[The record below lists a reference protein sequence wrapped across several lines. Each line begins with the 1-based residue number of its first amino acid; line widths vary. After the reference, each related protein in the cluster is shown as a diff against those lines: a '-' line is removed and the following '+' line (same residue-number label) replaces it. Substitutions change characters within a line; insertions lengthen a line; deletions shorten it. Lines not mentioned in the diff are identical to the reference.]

1 MGYRCPI
8 CGFTT
13 MSAALL
19 ARHMVNTFT
28 LYEHHFEW
36 MESMGVPTEDYSPLK
51 DLKQQRT
58 FYDLLREVIK
68 KECAIEDC
76 KVSL

>member
-1 MGYRCPI
+1 
-8 CGFTT
+8 

-51 DLKQQRT
+51 DLKQQRA
-58 FYDLLREVIK
+58 FYDFLREVIK
-68 KECAIEDC
+68 RECIIEDC

>member
-19 ARHMVNTFT
+19 ARHMVSTFT

-36 MESMGVPTEDYSPLK
+36 MELMGIPVEEYSPLK
-51 DLKQQRT
+51 DLNKQKA
-58 FYDLLREVIK
+58 FYDCLREVIK
-68 KECAIEDC
+68 RECIIEGR
-76 KVSL
+76 KVVV

>member
-36 MESMGVPTEDYSPLK
+36 MESMGVPTEDYSPVK
-51 DLKQQRT
+51 DLKQQKA
-58 FYDLLREVIK
+58 FYACLREVIRR
-68 KECAIEDC
+68 ECIIVPG
-76 KVSL
+76 KVTV